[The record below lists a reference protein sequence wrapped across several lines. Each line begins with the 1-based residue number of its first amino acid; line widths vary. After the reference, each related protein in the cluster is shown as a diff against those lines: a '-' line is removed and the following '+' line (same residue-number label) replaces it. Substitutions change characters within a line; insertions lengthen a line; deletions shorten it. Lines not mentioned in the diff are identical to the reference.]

1 MHVFGLELDY
11 SVGYLELLEGEVVL
25 ELAIEDLDLQQADID
40 VVGVPHKD
48 LVVLLAV
55 ELYQRTPQDLERPLN
70 EPERLL

>member
-1 MHVFGLELDY
+1 
-11 SVGYLELLEGEVVL
+11 VL
-25 ELAIEDLDLQQADID
+25 ELAIEDLDLQQADVD